1 MYICVCVYMSMCM
14 YIFICMYVCVCIYIN
29 KNNYNNFFGTLRFM
43 YFTIFRQMSNVITNI
58 PASNSL
64 LLAYQGIAVN
74 VISSQIYNS
83 AIKIY

>member
-1 MYICVCVYMSMCM
+1 MCVYVYVYVYIYM
-14 YIFICMYVCVCIYIN
+14 YVCMYVRVCIYIN

-43 YFTIFRQMSNVITNI
+43 YFAIFRQMSNVITNI
-58 PASNSL
+58 SASNSL
-64 LLAYQGIAVN
+64 LLACQRIAVN